1 MHLIDQVSSSAL
13 SAHAFATLIG
23 DTARIVLFLALAHFA
38 YGVLH
43 MLVDALSER
52 QDRFARYG
60 RRICKATIDI
70 LIYLMAGLYGLEYLV
85 MKAGESV

>member
-1 MHLIDQVSSSAL
+1 MHLIDHVSSSSL
-13 SAHAFATLIG
+13 SAYHLSALIG
-23 DTARIVLFLALAHFA
+23 DTAQIVLFLALAHFA

-52 QDRFARYG
+52 HDRFSKYG
-60 RRICKATIDI
+60 RRICKATIDA

-85 MKAGESV
+85 IKAGDSV